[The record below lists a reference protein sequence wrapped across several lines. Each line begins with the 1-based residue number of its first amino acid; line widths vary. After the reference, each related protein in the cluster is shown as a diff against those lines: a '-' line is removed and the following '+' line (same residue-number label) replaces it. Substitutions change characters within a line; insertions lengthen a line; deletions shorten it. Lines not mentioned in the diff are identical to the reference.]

1 MSKYWKEIKTMIY
14 NEENHVQNKMPRV
27 RNVLS
32 VLADAILADRIPRLG
47 ATLKTLVINVR

>member
-1 MSKYWKEIKTMIY
+1 MCKYCKEIKTMVY
-14 NEENHVQNKMPRV
+14 KEENHVQNKMPRV

-32 VLADAILADRIPRLG
+32 VLADVVSADRIPRLD

>member
-1 MSKYWKEIKTMIY
+1 MCKYWKEIKTMVY
-14 NEENHVQNKMPRV
+14 KEENHVQNKMPRV

-32 VLADAILADRIPRLG
+32 VLADAVSADRIPRLG

>member
-1 MSKYWKEIKTMIY
+1 MCKYWKEIKTMIY

>member
-1 MSKYWKEIKTMIY
+1 MCKYWKEIKTMVY
-14 NEENHVQNKMPRV
+14 KEENQFQNKMPRV

-32 VLADAILADRIPRLG
+32 VLADAVSADRIPRLG